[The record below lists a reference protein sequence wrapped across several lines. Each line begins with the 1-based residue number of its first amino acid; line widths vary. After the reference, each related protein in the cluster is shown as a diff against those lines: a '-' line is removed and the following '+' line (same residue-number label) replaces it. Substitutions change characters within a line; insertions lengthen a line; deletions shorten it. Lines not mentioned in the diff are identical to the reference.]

1 MLNTAQFVQRTLI
14 VFAIAVTLLALWQ
27 LADVLLLIFGG
38 IIIALIIRSGGDFV
52 ARFIPIAPRWASLLI
67 VLLVVMLIV
76 TVSMFIGD
84 EVSRQFQQLAQRL
97 PQSLDNARQYLEGNR
112 VGQYLLSSIQS
123 ASVPASKAM
132 QTASATFG
140 ALADLGLVILVA
152 LYLSFSPGTYRH
164 GTVAL
169 VPERHQP
176 AARQAMDTS
185 GQALRGW
192 LIGQLISMVLVG
204 TLTGIGLWIA
214 GVPLALILGLV
225 AGLLNFVPVLGPF
238 VAAVPGILLGFAQ
251 GPTTALYAALVYF
264 IVQQLE
270 GGIIMPLAQR
280 WSVHLPPA
288 LGLISI
294 VVFGLLF
301 GIPGVLFATP
311 LTVVIMALVKRFYV
325 DAGDEEKPSGPD
337 A

>member
-1 MLNTAQFVQRTLI
+1 MLSTAQFVQRTAI
-14 VFAIAVTLLALWQ
+14 VFAFAVTLLALWR

-52 ARFIPIAPRWASLLI
+52 SRYAPVSPRWASLLVVLAGAVLVAI
-67 VLLVVMLIV
+67 VSLL
-76 TVSMFIGD
+76 IGD
-84 EVSRQFQQLAQRL
+84 EVSRQLQQLGQRL
-97 PQSLDNARQYLEGNR
+97 PQSLENARQYLQANQ
-112 VGQYLLSSIQS
+112 VGQYLLTTMQD
-123 ASVPASKAM
+123 ASVPVSRAL

-140 ALADLGLVILVA
+140 ALADLGVVILVA
-152 LYLSFSPGTYRH
+152 LYLSFSPGTYRR

-169 VPERHQP
+169 VPEPHQP
-176 AARQAMDTS
+176 LVRQAMHTS
-185 GQALRGW
+185 GKALRGW
-192 LIGQLISMVLVG
+192 LVGQLISMTLIG
-204 TLTGIGLWIA
+204 ILTGVGLWIA

-225 AGLLNFVPVLGPF
+225 AGLLNFVPVIGPF
-238 VAAVPGILLGFAQ
+238 VAAIPGILLGFAQ
-251 GPTTALYAALVYF
+251 GPATALYAALVYF

-270 GGIIMPLAQR
+270 GAIIMPLAQR

-325 DAGDEEKPSGPD
+325 DQGDDRKAQEG
-337 A
+337 